1 MWEKKAKKKE
11 ELNKLNL
18 NKININNNALAY
30 VKKKYMKSMLFK
42 NISDLELLSD
52 FGIQSKCLVE
62 NSFLIIRKRANIK

>member
-30 VKKKYMKSMLFK
+30 VKKKVYEKHAF
-42 NISDLELLSD
+42 
-52 FGIQSKCLVE
+52 
-62 NSFLIIRKRANIK
+62 